1 MHRIL
6 AVVMVSMMAAPAT
19 TIGGI
24 NNEQG
29 FNPSDKVEL
38 QKLLIGDWYRYDGTY
53 LLLRPGGGAV
63 VGQLYVNQPQHASW
77 HTEDATTVI
86 YTVTNTSKSI
96 SREVRGI
103 TKNYLIIREPNEAPG
118 FNNEFTRDDGTPYVK
133 LRGSWQRGT
142 GVTGSYFVY
151 TFTLPENLGIV
162 EYRNGRAIKVTS
174 YRTHFSPGHVKI
186 REDVPMSKDTDY
198 SVTIIGKTLKLTSDE
213 TSGEQ
218 LGRCNHNDQLCATLE

>member
-96 SREVRGI
+96 SREV
-103 TKNYLIIREPNEAPG
+103 
-118 FNNEFTRDDGTPYVK
+118 
-133 LRGSWQRGT
+133 
-142 GVTGSYFVY
+142 
-151 TFTLPENLGIV
+151 
-162 EYRNGRAIKVTS
+162 
-174 YRTHFSPGHVKI
+174 
-186 REDVPMSKDTDY
+186 
-198 SVTIIGKTLKLTSDE
+198 
-213 TSGEQ
+213 
-218 LGRCNHNDQLCATLE
+218 